1 MHKVFCI
8 ALQDITGVRTFI
20 TFGGTTPVNDIMDV
34 LEEESRA
41 NPGTKILGMSFLA
54 NPNKKN
60 LNVQISDWKKHFD
73 K

>member
-20 TFGGTTPVNDIMDV
+20 TFGGNTPVNDIMDV
-34 LEEESRA
+34 IEEETKA
-41 NPGTKILGMSFLA
+41 NPGSKILGMSFLS
-54 NPNKKN
+54 NKKKKN
-60 LNVQISDWKKHFD
+60 LRKQISDWKKHFD

>member
-20 TFGGTTPVNDIMDV
+20 TFGGNTPVNDIMDV
-34 LEEESRA
+34 IEEETKA
-41 NPGTKILGMSFLA
+41 NPGTKILGMSFLS

-60 LNVQISDWKKHFD
+60 LRKQISDWKNHFD

>member
-1 MHKVFCI
+1 MHKAFCI

-20 TFGGTTPVNDIMDV
+20 TFGGNTPVNDIMDV
-34 LEEESRA
+34 IEEETKA
-41 NPGTKILGMSFLA
+41 NPGTKILGMSFLS

-60 LNVQISDWKKHFD
+60 LRKQISDWKKHFD